1 MRILA
6 GSANYMFKVIKHNL
20 FLCVYVT
27 QALFTLNTK
36 PHEAH
41 CDWYDPIC
49 THTNCQDF
57 T

>member
-6 GSANYMFKVIKHNL
+6 GSANDMFKVIKHNL

-27 QALFTLNTK
+27 QALFTLNT
-36 PHEAH
+36 EAH

-49 THTNCQDF
+49 THTICQDC

>member
-1 MRILA
+1 MQDLA
-6 GSANYMFKVIKHNL
+6 GSANYMFKVIEHNL
-20 FLCVYVT
+20 FLCVHVT

-41 CDWYDPIC
+41 YDPIY
-49 THTNCQDF
+49 TRAICQDS